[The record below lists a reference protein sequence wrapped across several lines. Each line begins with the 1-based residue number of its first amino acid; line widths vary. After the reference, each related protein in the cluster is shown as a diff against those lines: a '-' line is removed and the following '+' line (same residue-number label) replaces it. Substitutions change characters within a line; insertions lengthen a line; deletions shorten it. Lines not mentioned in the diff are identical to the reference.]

1 MFHTIIVFSPTVA
14 SDEKWDYIKKKKL
27 LVENV
32 ALKDWIKRKSQP
44 QGGNPVVEK
53 LSPAQDFE
61 GLVADRDSNFDGL
74 IPEEC
79 FLEDYSE
86 ETLRDIYEQQMRIV
100 KLLKKHGKTKHLAN
114 R

>member
-1 MFHTIIVFSPTVA
+1 M
-14 SDEKWDYIKKKKL
+14 

-61 GLVADRDSNFDGL
+61 GLVADRDPNFDGL

-86 ETLRDIYEQQMRIV
+86 ETLRNIYEQQMRIV